1 MFSCPLI
8 NTELCHLT
16 IIQCDNKEGG
26 RSGGGEEERTKE
38 GRETEE
44 IKEDLKN
51 DHVHI
56 CLSLATFKFISLL
69 IYPPRR
75 AEH

>member
-1 MFSCPLI
+1 MAGVR
-8 NTELCHLT
+8 
-16 IIQCDNKEGG
+16 KKG
-26 RSGGGEEERTKE
+26 RRKE

-51 DHVHI
+51 DRVHI